1 VILGTNMRAMVEVPV
16 VVEVLV
22 AVLLLPTTLALPFRG
37 WGPGEG
43 YGNAGRR
50 PPAGNPNAAFGYDR
64 FGLTRDKYNYSAIVL
79 QHSVASMLLDAK
91 YVAMVPAVPRAR
103 RHRHHGGHQGTVEVP
118 MFIEAHPSS
127 SRGQQTRKK
136 SSGPVRKQS
145 KPKAKLNQK
154 KRQRSRGKLRTAP
167 SKRVSSLPPRK
178 GRRSRKQAPPL
189 TAGDLW
195 SLNGSAKN
203 FQELRKRGRRR
214 KKGRRFQSWSER
226 RRAG

>member
-1 VILGTNMRAMVEVPV
+1 MV
-16 VVEVLV
+16 
-22 AVLLLPTTLALPFRG
+22 VLLLV
-37 WGPGEG
+37 
-43 YGNAGRR
+43 
-50 PPAGNPNAAFGYDR
+50 
-64 FGLTRDKYNYSAIVL
+64 VL
-79 QHSVASMLLDAK
+79 VLVVVVL
-91 YVAMVPAVPRAR
+91 VLVIIPAVPRAR
-103 RHRHHGGHQGTVEVP
+103 RHRHHGGHQDTVEVP

-136 SSGPVRKQS
+136 SSGPVRKQP

-214 KKGRRFQSWSER
+214 KKGRRFQVEQQDLFNNLPRICYFTGQYLLFPQSWSER